1 MSSMIRLLKGMHCLT
16 GTPKEEESMVL
27 LELRYAFGASDKR

>member
-1 MSSMIRLLKGMHCLT
+1 MNSMIELTDGMRCLT
-16 GTPKEEESMVL
+16 GAAKEEESMVL